1 MSKSDEVK
9 RQGADPCSGG
19 CVMVAEVPE
28 LVPARMLNEYA
39 YCPRLFFLEWVDSLW
54 ASSSDTAEGDRR
66 HRRVDDGGGA
76 APLPGE
82 GELKAARSVE
92 LASERLGITAKLDLL
107 EGSDGGVVPID
118 TKKGRPARDGSPWE
132 ADAVQVCA
140 QVLLLR
146 EHGYTVERGEIFY
159 AETRQ
164 RVAVEVTPEL
174 VARTMGIA
182 AEARATA
189 TRLAPPPPLRSDPK
203 CPRCSLVGI
212 CLPDEVNVLAAR
224 QESRPRRLM
233 APDPDAVPLYV
244 TEPGSV
250 VGIDGG
256 RLTVSKYREV
266 LASVRLIDV
275 MHVCAYGN
283 VQVTAQ
289 AMRALFE
296 REVDVFHFSYGGWLL
311 GMTTG
316 LPSKNVM
323 LRIRQVTT
331 AARGDLG
338 EPRRMIAGK
347 IRNCR
352 VLLRRNGG
360 DAVTRRVAQL
370 AALAEQAEQAEEA
383 ATLLGIEGTAARLYF
398 EAFPSLLTSADSLP
412 GPSFTGLRN
421 RRPPADAVNCL
432 LSFCYSLLTKELLA
446 ACLTVG
452 FDPYI
457 GLYHRP
463 RFGRPALALDLAEEF
478 RPLLADSTVL
488 TLVNNREVSASD
500 FVVRAGAVALTAEGR
515 KTVIRAWE
523 RRMKTEIRHPM
534 FGYSVSYRRAVELQ
548 ARILAARLAGELPTY
563 EPLVTR

>member
-1 MSKSDEVK
+1 MTTTE
-9 RQGADPCSGG
+9 A
-19 CVMVAEVPE
+19 VPE

-54 ASSSDTAEGDRR
+54 APNSDTAEGEWH
-66 HRRVDDGGGA
+66 HRRVDAGGGA
-76 APLPGE
+76 APLPTE

-92 LASERLGITAKLDLL
+92 LASERLGITAKLDLV
-107 EGSDGGVVPID
+107 EGAGGRVVPVD

-146 EHGYTVERGEIFY
+146 EHGYTVQRGEIFY

-164 RVAVEVTPEL
+164 RVAVEITPAL
-174 VARTMGIA
+174 VARTMDIVQQ
-182 AEARATA
+182 ARATA
-189 TRLAPPPPLRSDPK
+189 AQLAPPPPLQSSPK

-212 CLPDEVNVLAAR
+212 CLPDETNMLAAR
-224 QESRPRRLM
+224 QDSRPRRLI
-233 APDPDAVPLYV
+233 ASDSDAAPLYV
-244 TEPGSV
+244 MEPGSM

-256 RLTVSKYREV
+256 RLTVSKYRELLV
-266 LASVRLIDV
+266 SVRLIDV
-275 MHVCAYGN
+275 MHVCVYGN

-296 REVDVFHFSYGGWLL
+296 RDIDIFHFSYGGWLL
-311 GMTTG
+311 GLTTG

-323 LRIRQVTT
+323 LRTRQTT
-331 AARGDLG
+331 AAARGQLD
-338 EPRRMIAGK
+338 EARRMIAGK

-360 DAVTRRVAQL
+360 EAVTRRVAQL
-370 AALAEQAEQAEEA
+370 AALAEKAEQAAGA
-383 ATLLGIEGTAARLYF
+383 ASLLGIEGTAARLYF
-398 EAFPSLLTSADSLP
+398 GAFPSLLTAAGSLP
-412 GPSFTGLRN
+412 GPAFTGLRN
-421 RRPPADAVNCL
+421 RRPPTDAVNCL
-432 LSFCYSLLTKELLA
+432 LSFCYGLLAKEMLA
-446 ACLTVG
+446 ACLAIG

-488 TLVNNREVSASD
+488 TLINNREVSASD
-500 FVVRAGAVALTAEGR
+500 FLMRAGAVALTADGR

-523 RRMKTEIRHPM
+523 RRMTTEVRHPT
-534 FGYSVSYRRAVELQ
+534 FGYKVSYRRATELQ
-548 ARILAARLAGELPTY
+548 ARMLAARLTGELPAY

>member
-1 MSKSDEVK
+1 VTLN
-9 RQGADPCSGG
+9 QA
-19 CVMVAEVPE
+19 VPE
-28 LVPARMLNEYA
+28 MVPARMLNEYA
-39 YCPRLFFLEWVDSLW
+39 YCPRLFFLEWVDRLW
-54 ASSSDTAEGDRR
+54 APNSDTAEGDWQ
-66 HRRVDDGGGA
+66 HRRVDAGGGA
-76 APLPGE
+76 APLPDE

-92 LASERLGITAKLDLL
+92 LASERLGITAKLDLV
-107 EGSDGGVVPID
+107 EGVGGSVVPVD

-132 ADAVQVCA
+132 ADAIQVCA

-146 EHGYTVERGEIFY
+146 EHGYTVQCGEIFY

-164 RVAVEVTPEL
+164 RVAVEITPTL
-174 VARTMGIA
+174 IARTL
-182 AEARATA
+182 EVVRQARATA
-189 TRLAPPPPLRSDPK
+189 ARLAPPAPLRSSPK

-224 QESRPRRLM
+224 QQARPRRLI
-233 APDPDAVPLYV
+233 AADCDAAPLYV
-244 TEPGSV
+244 MEPGSV

-256 RLTVSKYREV
+256 RLTVSKYREL

-289 AMRALFE
+289 ATRALFD
-296 REVDVFHFSYGGWLL
+296 RDVDVFHFSYGGWLL
-311 GMTTG
+311 GLTTG
-316 LPSKNVM
+316 LPSKNAM
-323 LRIRQVTT
+323 LRIRQTT
-331 AARGDLG
+331 AAARGQLD
-338 EPRRMIAGK
+338 EARQMIAGK

-360 DAVTRRVAQL
+360 EAAARPVSQL
-370 AALAEQAEQAEEA
+370 AALAEQAETAGNA
-383 ATLLGIEGTAARLYF
+383 ASLLGIEGTAARLYF
-398 EAFPSLLTSADSLP
+398 EAFPALLTGAGSLP
-412 GPSFTGLRN
+412 GPAFTGLRN

-432 LSFCYSLLTKELLA
+432 LSFCYGLLAKEMLA
-446 ACLTVG
+446 ACLAVG

-488 TLVNNREVSASD
+488 TLINNREITRSD
-500 FVVRAGAVALTAEGR
+500 FVVRAGAVALTADGR

-523 RRMKTEIRHPM
+523 RRMTTEVRHPM
-534 FGYSVSYRRAVELQ
+534 FGYKVSYRRAAELQ
-548 ARILAARLAGELPTY
+548 ARLLAARLTGELPAY